1 LAQIPFAQ
9 IVGALGALLCVGFVI
24 WRCYYVRITGVPL
37 LPSLEDIECCACWE
51 RNAARWDQI
60 ISEHFVAK
68 KSVVLEGA
76 HINATE
82 SQAKLIPPVYKKYE
96 PDSIWFRTSVKI
108 AATNHAQ
115 DNFVETGEEEAEGAE
130 DVSIGSNSV
139 SNEAKAEKE
148 R

>member
-1 LAQIPFAQ
+1 M
-9 IVGALGALLCVGFVI
+9 LCVGFMI

-37 LPSLEDIECCACWE
+37 LPSLEDVECCACWE
-51 RNAARWDQI
+51 RSAARWDQI

-82 SQAKLIPPVYKKYE
+82 SQTKLIPPVYKKYE

-108 AATNHAQ
+108 AVTNTDDH
-115 DNFVETGEEEAEGAE
+115 EGEYAYVDTEEGKGAE
-130 DVSIGSNSV
+130 DASIGSNSI
-139 SNEAKAEKE
+139 SNKAKADGES
-148 R
+148 